1 MAGGLFALLDDVAAL
16 VKLSAASLD
25 DVAAGASRASIK
37 AAGVVV
43 DDAAVTP
50 KFVEGVDPKRELS
63 IIKRIA
69 LGSLINKIL
78 IILPIILLLSQFLPW
93 LLTPLLMVGGTYLCF
108 EGAEKILEKLGWIKH
123 HEEPKKKE
131 SKHGKKDEGD
141 AEKKIVRSAITTDFV
156 LSCEIMVIALNEIAD
171 EALLSRAIILVV
183 VALGITV
190 GVYGTVALIVKMDDI
205 GLRMAKKDKPGTQKF
220 GRFLVKAMPKL
231 LAGLSVIGTFAMLWV
246 GGHIILVGTDEL
258 GFHALYDFV
267 HHLEEPVAA
276 IAGVGGFLGWLVNTF
291 FSLILGAIW
300 GGIVAGIA
308 IGFTALLKS
317 GNKDDKD
324 TTGQTNEEMPAKPH
338 AEKDDAEAAADAS
351 STADAP
357 SSADHG
363 AGSADHGAG
372 PKPNYA
378 PNPGKDSS
386 GS

>member
-16 VKLSAASLD
+16 VRLSAASLD
-25 DVAAGASRASIK
+25 DVAAGASRAGVK

-50 KFVEGVDPKRELS
+50 KFVEGVDPKRELP

-69 LGSLINKIL
+69 FGSLINKIL
-78 IILPIILLLSQFLPW
+78 IILPIILLLSEFVPW

-108 EGAEKILEKLGWIKH
+108 EGAEKIFEKFGWVEH
-123 HEEPKKKE
+123 HEEPKKE
-131 SKHGKKDEGD
+131 SKHGKKDDGN

-156 LSCEIMVIALNEIAD
+156 LSCEIMVIALNEVAS
-171 EALLSRAIILVV
+171 EGLLPRAIILVV
-183 VALGITV
+183 VALAITV
-190 GVYGTVALIVKMDDI
+190 GVYGSVALIVKMDDI
-205 GLRMAKKDKPGTQKF
+205 GLHMAQKEKPSSQKF

-231 LAGLSVIGTFAMLWV
+231 LGGLSVIGTFAMLWV

-291 FSLILGAIW
+291 FSLILGAVW

-317 GNKDDKD
+317 GNKNDKD
-324 TTGQTNEEMPAKPH
+324 TATGAN
-338 AEKDDAEAAADAS
+338 DAEVPAETAPADDSADPSSIADPS
-351 STADAP
+351 ST
-357 SSADHG
+357 
-363 AGSADHGAG
+363 ADHGAG

-378 PNPGKDSS
+378 PGQAKDASDS
-386 GS
+386 

>member
-25 DVAAGASRASIK
+25 DVAAGASRAGVK

-50 KFVEGVDPKRELS
+50 KFVEGVDPKRELP

-69 LGSLINKIL
+69 FGSLINKIL
-78 IILPIILLLSQFLPW
+78 IILPIILLLSEFVPW

-108 EGAEKILEKLGWIKH
+108 EGAEKIFEKFGWVEH
-123 HEEPKKKE
+123 HEEPKKE
-131 SKHGKKDEGD
+131 SKHGKKDDGN

-156 LSCEIMVIALNEIAD
+156 LSCEIMVIALNEVAS
-171 EALLSRAIILVV
+171 EELLPRAIILVV
-183 VALGITV
+183 VALAITV
-190 GVYGTVALIVKMDDI
+190 GVYGSVALIVKMDDI
-205 GLRMAKKDKPGTQKF
+205 GLHMAQKEKPSTQKF

-231 LAGLSVIGTFAMLWV
+231 LGGLSVIGTFAMLWV

-291 FSLILGAIW
+291 FSLILGAVW

-317 GNKDDKD
+317 GNKNDKD
-324 TTGQTNEEMPAKPH
+324 TATAS
-338 AEKDDAEAAADAS
+338 KDDETPAETVPADRSADPSSSADTS
-351 STADAP
+351 STA
-357 SSADHG
+357 G
-363 AGSADHGAG
+363 HGAG

-378 PNPGKDSS
+378 PRRSKGPFES
-386 GS
+386 

>member
-25 DVAAGASRASIK
+25 DVAAGASRSGMK

-50 KFVEGVDPKRELS
+50 KFVEGVNPKRELP

-69 LGSLINKIL
+69 FGSLINKMF
-78 IILPIILLLSQFLPW
+78 IILPIILLLSEFLPW

-108 EGAEKILEKLGWIKH
+108 EGAEKIFEKFGWVKH
-123 HEEPKKKE
+123 HEEPKKE
-131 SKHGKKDEGD
+131 SKHGKKGDGD

-156 LSCEIMVIALNEIAD
+156 LSCEIMVIALNEVASEDLIP
-171 EALLSRAIILVV
+171 RAIILVV
-183 VALGITV
+183 VALAITI
-190 GVYGTVALIVKMDDI
+190 GVYGSVALIVKMDDI
-205 GLRMAKKDKPGTQKF
+205 GLHMAQKEKASTQKF

-231 LAGLSVIGTFAMLWV
+231 LGGLSVIGTFAMLWV

-276 IAGVGGFLGWLVNTF
+276 IAGVGGILGWLVNTF
-291 FSLILGAIW
+291 FSLILGAAW

-317 GNKDDKD
+317 GNKNGKD
-324 TTGQTNEEMPAKPH
+324 TDTVQKDDEMPV
-338 AEKDDAEAAADAS
+338 EKAPADDSADSSSVADTS
-351 STADAP
+351 ST
-357 SSADHG
+357 
-363 AGSADHGAG
+363 ADHGAG

-378 PNPGKDSS
+378 PGQSKGPSES
-386 GS
+386 

>member
-25 DVAAGASRASIK
+25 DVAAGASRSSIK

-50 KFVEGVDPKRELS
+50 KFVEGVGPKRELP

-69 LGSLINKIL
+69 LGSLVNKIL

-123 HEEPKKKE
+123 HEEPKKE
-131 SKHGKKDEGD
+131 SKHGKKDDGD

-156 LSCEIMVIALNEIAD
+156 LSCEIMVIALNEVAD
-171 EALLSRAIILVV
+171 ETLLSRAIILVI

-190 GVYGTVALIVKMDDI
+190 GIYGTVGLIVKMDDI
-205 GLRMAKKDKPGTQKF
+205 GLHMAKKDKPGTQKF

-258 GFHALYDFV
+258 GFNALYDFV

-317 GNKDDKD
+317 GNKDDND
-324 TTGQTNEEMPAKPH
+324 TTGQTNEEQPAEKPL
-338 AEKDDAEAAADAS
+338 AEKDAAETDADAS
-351 STADAP
+351 STVDTP
-357 SSADHG
+357 S
-363 AGSADHGAG
+363 SADHGAG